1 MKKRIL
7 SISLSLLLLAAMIP
21 SAAAAETATAPAIDV
36 AEMPATRGMTILE
49 LYRLAGEPAPE
60 KQSPFSDVKP
70 ESEYA
75 RAISWAWEKGIA
87 KGVSDTLFDLN
98 APCGTE
104 SCAVFFYRYARFAGL
119 DIAIP
124 EGTKAPEGTHPWAAE
139 AMAWAEGKGLT
150 VNTITKM
157 AESLGIKKE
166 PSQAA
171 SAPAEENSNTAP
183 ATTDGKKRSHKFG
196 KNVGDYLPGNPVT
209 NPTYGK
215 TYLIQ
220 EVSTGKFLTCDELGI
235 DQAPSYQT
243 VANASK
249 WLFQDAGENKF
260 LIRDLRAWK
269 VLRMVNGSA
278 ILREPEG
285 SPEEIFTFEET
296 ADGLVLKN
304 NNGTLLAY
312 LDYDHWNLYEVNA
325 GTALDFSSN
334 GEQTLGIRTFNI
346 TNGNVDETSGY
357 YNIAPVE
364 LPSGGYTLSYRDN
377 DNYSIGLKVIR
388 VNNAL
393 VDLGY
398 LSPYFHNDCEYKGET
413 ANAVSRF
420 QGDIGI
426 YVTGEVDLQTWQA
439 LGYDANSWE
448 NLGAYIADFKV
459 PAYGSSRAAYIAAML
474 DTAAEYA
481 QAGTAYAKGAAGD
494 PGSFISDA
502 GLVLQCLYSAG
513 ISPGLSIID
522 HARLEYENLAAGLAN
537 DTQLGEEV
545 TSAEPGDLIFYGNA
559 VVNHVA
565 VYAGNGM
572 IYDSWPGMG
581 VTKRNMYSAGNIL
594 KIVRVF

>member
-21 SAAAAETATAPAIDV
+21 LAAAAETATAPAIDV

-60 KQSPFSDVKP
+60 KQSPFSDVEP

-124 EGTKAPEGTHPWAAE
+124 EGTKAPEGTHSWAAE

-166 PSQAA
+166 PSQTA

-183 ATTDGKKRSHKFG
+183 ATTDGKKRSHKSG

-278 ILREPEG
+278 ILSEPEG

-304 NNGTLLAY
+304 NNGILLAY

-346 TNGNVDETSGY
+346 TNGKVEETSDY
-357 YNIAPVE
+357 YKISTHIE
-364 LPSGGYTLSYRDN
+364 LPSGGYSLSN
-377 DNYSIGLKVIR
+377 GTNYSIGMKAMY
-388 VNNAL
+388 VNRAL
-393 VDLGY
+393 ADLGY
-398 LSPYFHNDCEYKGET
+398 LNPSFRGCDSYEVET
-413 ANAVSRF
+413 AVAVARF
-420 QGDIGI
+420 QQDNGLYADGEVNLPTWAALRYSEADWYDVGA
-426 YVTGEVDLQTWQA
+426 YVTDL
-439 LGYDANSWE
+439 
-448 NLGAYIADFKV
+448 KV
-459 PAYGSSRAAYIAAML
+459 PAYGSARGAYIDAMI
-474 DTAAEYA
+474 DTASEYA
-481 QAGTAYAKGAAGD
+481 QAGTGYAKGSAGE
-494 PGSFISDA
+494 PGTFISDA
-502 GLVLQCLYSAG
+502 GLVLECLYAAG
-513 ISPGLSIID
+513 ISPDVTIID
-522 HARLEYENLAAGLAN
+522 HARSAYENLANYLGN
-537 DTQLGEEV
+537 DSRLGTAV
-545 TSAEPGDLIFYGNA
+545 SSAERGDLVFYGEGQI
-559 VVNHVA
+559 NHVA
-565 VYAGNGM
+565 ICAGNGKV
-572 IYDSWPGMG
+572 YDSAEGQG
-581 VTKRNMYSAGNIL
+581 VSERNMYSAGNIL